1 MRKMNKQQLQWIV
14 RSVTLILLVSVG
26 SAYATNKALLIATTA
41 YEDTLYDLPGISF
54 DIQEMERFAR
64 KLGFVDENIK
74 KLTGTAVTLEN
85 VEHQFKDYLT
95 RDVGPDDNVFIYYSG
110 HGLQVPDLNGD
121 EDDRRDEAISMYDL
135 APAPSGWNG
144 VLIDDRFAEL
154 LRGLNSE
161 NVVVIVDACHSG
173 TVTRSYTYSSTANT
187 RAYGDDE
194 FAVKALAYRG
204 ENSRS
209 LSPSTGTVTDEL
221 PFGVISLSAAQ
232 DHQQS
237 LASKKGSLFTL
248 ALVEALEHQRD
259 SATPKALVDAATALL
274 YERLDDEYVFTP
286 NLSGDESLFNKP
298 VVITEAQDR
307 ANVNRS
313 DLLSMSSTLTPL
325 TVSTDQTRYAND
337 ALIELAVNIP
347 EDGFINIVAVD
358 SADDMVVLFP
368 NGFDKDNHV
377 TVGQKVFP
385 GKRDFSWSVQPPW
398 GKTMVMVL
406 FSTKPINLFESS
418 VQRTQSGAATSDF
431 LLPSLSAFDLFK
443 QEEGKASA
451 GSVFIKTCETDVSC
465 G

>member
-1 MRKMNKQQLQWIV
+1 MNEQQLQWIV
-14 RSVTLILLVSVG
+14 RSVTLILLVSGG
-26 SAYATNKALLIATTA
+26 SVHATNKALLIATTA

-64 KLGFVDENIK
+64 KLGFVDKNIK
-74 KLTGTAVTLEN
+74 KLTGTEVTLEN
-85 VEHQFKDYLT
+85 VERQFKDYLT
-95 RDVGPDDNVFIYYSG
+95 SDVGPDDNVFIYYSG

-121 EDDRRDEAISMYDL
+121 EDDRRDEAISMHDL

-173 TVTRSYTYSSTANT
+173 TVTRSYTFSSTANT

-209 LSPSTGTVTDEL
+209 LSPSAGTVTDEL
-221 PFGVISLSAAQ
+221 PVGVISLSAAQ

-248 ALVEALEHQRD
+248 ALVEALEHQRN
-259 SATPKALVDAATALL
+259 SATPKALIDAATALL
-274 YERLDDEYVFTP
+274 DERLDEEYVFTP
-286 NLSGDESLFNKP
+286 NLSGDERLFNKP
-298 VVITEAQDR
+298 IVISETQAS

-313 DLLSMSSTLTPL
+313 DLFSMSSTLTPL
-325 TVSTDQTRYAND
+325 TVSTNQTRYAND
-337 ALIELAVNIP
+337 ALIELAVNVP
-347 EDGFINIVAVD
+347 ADGFINIVAVD
-358 SADDMVVLFP
+358 SADEVVVLFP

-377 TVGQKVFP
+377 TVGQKMFP
-385 GKRDFSWSVQPPW
+385 GQREFSWLVQPPW
-398 GKTMVMVL
+398 GKTMVTVL
-406 FSTKPINLFESS
+406 FSTMPVNLFESS
-418 VQRTQSGAATSDF
+418 VQRTQSGTATSDYV
-431 LLPSLSAFDLFK
+431 LPSLSAFELFK
-443 QEEGKASA
+443 QKQNRTAA
-451 GSVFIKTCETDVSC
+451 GSVFIETCETDISC